1 MKPRLYLKHAFHDC
15 GWRYEQWA
23 CVCYFDAATANGREF
38 VKVAGLGAT
47 PEKAYDDWARQVN
60 VDRLETV
67 A

>member
-15 GWRYEQWA
+15 GWRYEHWECYSWA
-23 CVCYFDAATANGREF
+23 MEQIGR
-38 VKVAGLGAT
+38 GAT

-60 VDRLETV
+60 ADGLETV